1 VKTEEETK
9 IAADGCFIWIG
20 ILPNTGFL
28 GDALEM
34 DEWNFIKTDAN
45 MATNIPGVFAAGDV
59 RSTPLR
65 QIATAVGD
73 AAIAATLAE
82 HYLEGH

>member
-1 VKTEEETK
+1 
-9 IAADGCFIWIG
+9 
-20 ILPNTGFL
+20 
-28 GDALEM
+28 
-34 DEWNFIKTDAN
+34 
-45 MATNIPGVFAAGDV
+45 MATNIAGVYAAGDV

-73 AAIAATLAE
+73 SAIAATSAE